1 MAGSYSKEE
10 QKRILRERTVATDE
24 LRSSLS
30 YVRQERERARRRK
43 TVIGLCAGAAVILA
57 VCVYLWLRFS
67 RYSTYDVDAELKTG
81 GLANAAV
88 EPFDGGCV
96 VISADALTYVRDDK
110 VVWTGSV
117 KLTDP
122 VFASEGNFFAVCS
135 KGGYQACICDRSGI
149 LSNVKV
155 SRHIRK
161 MDISENGVL
170 CVFTE
175 ADDAAYISFFDRF
188 GTKTQAEV
196 KTLISAT
203 GYPMDIA
210 VSPDGSKLIAVY
222 YSTENGIG
230 ESRLVCYDFE
240 NGKSTDNYIAASFD
254 DYDESDTL
262 LVDADFFTDGEAY
275 VVGDHSVTFLKSDKK
290 EIRRTVVEI
299 GDRVLS
305 VFRAGSRLGVIREE
319 NGANVCML
327 YDRTGKEGRLFEAPE
342 SFDRILAD
350 NQLVWFFDRQ
360 NVQINNVT
368 GELRYQG
375 QLSEM
380 PISVCLA
387 GRKSLI
393 LNTGA
398 ELLRLTYK

>member
-10 QKRILRERTVATDE
+10 QKKILKERTVSTDE

-30 YVRQERERARRRK
+30 YVRQERERVRK
-43 TVIGLCAGAAVILA
+43 RNTVIALCAGAAVILA

-67 RYSTYDVDAELKTG
+67 RYTTYEVESELKTG
-81 GLANAAV
+81 GLANAV
-88 EPFDGGCV
+88 IEPFDGGCV
-96 VISADALTYVRDDK
+96 VIGADALTFVKDDK

-122 VFASEGNFFAVCS
+122 VFASEGAYFAVCG
-135 KGGYQACICDRSGI
+135 KGGYQAYVCDRSGI
-149 LSNVKV
+149 LSTVKV

-210 VSPDGSKLIAVY
+210 VSPDGNRLIAVY

-240 NGKSTDNYIAASFD
+240 SGKSADNYIAASFD
-254 DYDESDTL
+254 DYDDSDTL
-262 LVDADFFTDGEAY
+262 LVDADFFTDDEAY
-275 VVGDHSVTFLKSDKK
+275 VIGDHSVTFLKSEKK
-290 EIRRTVVEI
+290 EIRRTVTET
-299 GDRVLS
+299 GDRVLA
-305 VFRAGSRLGVIREE
+305 VFRAGSRLGLIREE
-319 NGANVCML
+319 NGANVCL
-327 YDRTGKEGRLFEAPE
+327 FYDRNGKEGRTFEAPQT
-342 SFDRILAD
+342 FDRVLAD
-350 NQLVWFFDRQ
+350 NALVWFFDRG
-360 NVQINNVT
+360 NVQIRNVT
-368 GELRYQG
+368 GELRYEG
-375 QLSEM
+375 ELSDR
-380 PISVCLA
+380 PLSVCLA
-387 GRKSLI
+387 GRRSLI